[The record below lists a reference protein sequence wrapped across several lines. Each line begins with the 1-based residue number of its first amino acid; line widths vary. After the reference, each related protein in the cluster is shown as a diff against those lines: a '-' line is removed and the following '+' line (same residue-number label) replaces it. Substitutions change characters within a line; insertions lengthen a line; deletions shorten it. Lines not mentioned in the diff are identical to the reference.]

1 LIESAAAS
9 LPLLSV
15 LPRLRCGSTCH
26 RATGKHWQ
34 GWNNALNQFNAGV
47 PLQSLM
53 ALPGHVSA
61 IMSLRYGRLFD
72 GPGKPNT
79 RALTAVKDHLESLP
93 AEPSGGRTSPP
104 IIDDGWRTNTPQPPC
119 QTDPD

>member
-1 LIESAAAS
+1 L
-9 LPLLSV
+9 

-47 PLQSLM
+47 SLQSLM

-61 IMSLRYGRLFD
+61 TMSLRYGRLFD
-72 GPGKPNT
+72 GPGEPNT
-79 RALTAVKDHLESLP
+79 RALTAAKDHLGSLP
-93 AEPSGGRTSPP
+93 AEPSGANLAADHRRRLENKYSSATVPNRPRLAG
-104 IIDDGWRTNTPQPPC
+104 
-119 QTDPD
+119 